1 MCVCAES
8 LLLRW
13 LLLVVMTLWAQR
25 RVGKMLLG
33 KLSLHVDVAADGL
46 QAFEVAEWLVGLL

>member
-1 MCVCAES
+1 MAWVVVGCVDGTA
-8 LLLRW
+8 
-13 LLLVVMTLWAQR
+13 VDAMQR

-46 QAFEVAEWLVGLL
+46 QAFEVAG

>member
-1 MCVCAES
+1 
-8 LLLRW
+8 
-13 LLLVVMTLWAQR
+13 MTMWMQR

-46 QAFEVAEWLVGLL
+46 QAFEVCGWMARWLAVS

>member
-8 LLLRW
+8 LLFRW
-13 LLLVVMTLWAQR
+13 LLLVVMTLWTQR

-46 QAFEVAEWLVGLL
+46 QAFEVAGWLVGLL